1 MDKIKIVTDS
11 TTDLPEEVLEHHQ
24 VTVVPLTILIDNNSY
39 KDGVDL
45 NPDRFLEMM
54 REAEELPK
62 TSQPSLGELIE
73 TYEELGKDGS
83 QILSIHMTAG
93 MSGTYK
99 AASIAAEQADAD
111 VTVVDSTFIANA
123 LGFQVIEAATMAS
136 EGKSMD
142 EILERLDHVRK
153 NSKIFVV
160 VSTLENL
167 LKGGRIGR
175 GKAFIGSLLKL
186 KPIAALEDGVYT
198 PVTKVRTQNQVVQT
212 LMNHFKQDTEGK
224 IVKGVSIS
232 HANGLE
238 LAHKL
243 REKLSE
249 HKVSIQSTTPVI
261 STHTGEGAIGF
272 MYYTD

>member
-45 NPDRFLEMM
+45 NPDRFFRMM

-83 QILSIHMTAG
+83 QILSIHMTSG

>member
-54 REAEELPK
+54 RESEELPK

-73 TYEELGKDGS
+73 AYEELGKDGS
-83 QILSIHMTAG
+83 RILSIHMTAG

-111 VTVVDSTFIANA
+111 VTVIDSTFIANA

-198 PVTKVRTQNQVVQT
+198 PVTKVRTQNQVIQT

-224 IVKGVSIS
+224 VVKGVSIS

-238 LAHKL
+238 LAQKL

>member
-54 REAEELPK
+54 RESEELPK

-73 TYEELGKDGS
+73 AYEELGKDGS
-83 QILSIHMTAG
+83 RILSIHMTAG

-111 VTVVDSTFIANA
+111 VTVIDSTFIANA

-142 EILERLDHVRK
+142 EILERLDHIRK
-153 NSKIFVV
+153 NSKLFVV

-198 PVTKVRTQNQVVQT
+198 PVTKVRTQNQVIQT

-224 IVKGVSIS
+224 EVKGVSIS

-272 MYYTD
+272 TYYTD

>member
-1 MDKIKIVTDS
+1 
-11 TTDLPEEVLEHHQ
+11 
-24 VTVVPLTILIDNNSY
+24 
-39 KDGVDL
+39 
-45 NPDRFLEMM
+45 MM